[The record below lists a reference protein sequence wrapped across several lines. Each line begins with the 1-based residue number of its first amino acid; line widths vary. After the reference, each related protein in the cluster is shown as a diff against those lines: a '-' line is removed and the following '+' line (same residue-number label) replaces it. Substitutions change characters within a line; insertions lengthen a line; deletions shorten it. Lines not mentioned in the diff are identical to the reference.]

1 MKLYFYYVFILL
13 LISKFCKGHLNE
25 EEISK
30 TVDEKIIT
38 CGSALRIQNIMTKF
52 Q

>member
-1 MKLYFYYVFILL
+1 MKLILYNVLILL
-13 LISKFCKGHLNE
+13 LISNFCKSHLNE

-38 CGSALRIQNIMTKF
+38 CGSVLRIQNIMTKF
-52 Q
+52 